1 MFWQRQSTSITYLG
15 EKSEFQGDLHVEGN
29 LRVDGIVHGNV
40 EVLGDMEIAQGGLVE
55 GAELKAQNLVVRGVL
70 NARIYIQGHLHITN
84 TARLE
89 GDVTSS
95 SLEVEPGATYNGHI
109 TTKDSSAAAPAPLPV
124 TDSYPELMS
133 SNSNSDST
141 Y

>member
-1 MFWQRQSTSITYLG
+1 MIWGKQTDSITYLG

-40 EVLGDMEIAQGGLVE
+40 EVLGDMEISQSGLVE
-55 GAELKAQNLVVRGVL
+55 GTELKTNNLVVHGVVK
-70 NARIYIQGHLHITN
+70 ARIYVKGRLSISR

-89 GDVTSS
+89 GDVTAS
-95 SLEVEPGATYNGHI
+95 SLDIEPGAFYIGHI
-109 TTKDSSAAAPAPLPV
+109 ATQESKSPAPPLPV
-124 TDSYPELMS
+124 TDPYPELMS
-133 SNSNSDST
+133 TKDAK

>member
-1 MFWQRQSTSITYLG
+1 MIWGKQTSSITYLG

-40 EVLGDMEIAQGGLVE
+40 EVLGDMEISQSGLVE
-55 GAELKAQNLVVRGVL
+55 GTELKANNLVVHGVIK
-70 NARIYIQGHLHITN
+70 ARIYVQGRLSISR

-89 GDVTSS
+89 GDVTAS
-95 SLEVEPGATYNGHI
+95 SLDIEPGAFYIGHI
-109 TTKDSSAAAPAPLPV
+109 ATQESKSPSPLPV
-124 TDSYPELMS
+124 TDPYPELMS
-133 SNSNSDST
+133 TKDAK

>member
-1 MFWQRQSTSITYLG
+1 MIWGRQTSSITYLG

-40 EVLGDMEIAQGGLVE
+40 EVLGDMEISQSGLVE
-55 GAELKAQNLVVRGVL
+55 GTELKANNLVVHGVIK
-70 NARIYIQGHLHITN
+70 ARIYVQGRLSISR

-89 GDVTSS
+89 GDVTAS
-95 SLEVEPGATYNGHI
+95 SLDIEPGAFYIGHI
-109 TTKDSSAAAPAPLPV
+109 ATQDSKTTTSSSAPLPV
-124 TDSYPELMS
+124 TDPYPELMS
-133 SNSNSDST
+133 TKDAK